1 MTREELDPA
10 AAEGTG
16 VFGLFDAADGKA
28 YRLALRDTDA
38 LDARLDGKPEAYRR
52 LDSAILETL
61 VLEGLA
67 GMSEEDITERR
78 GLEYAKSVE
87 QAIEMTEN
95 GIYDLAFILRPV
107 PIEQVRAVAATDENM
122 PPKSTYFFPK
132 VMTGFVFSPVG

>member
-1 MTREELDPA
+1 MSA
-10 AAEGTG
+10 ASSSAPDS
-16 VFGLFDAADGKA
+16 VQS
-28 YRLALRDTDA
+28 
-38 LDARLDGKPEAYRR
+38 ARATP
-52 LDSAILETL
+52 
-61 VLEGLA
+61 
-67 GMSEEDITERR
+67 
-78 GLEYAKSVE
+78 SVE